1 MSRQSDST
9 DLSEMAASLVAFGKL
24 SGADEVE
31 VAIADGYEFSVN
43 VRMGQIENLVEAGS
57 RSLGLRVIKD
67 KKTAFTSSSDLATD
81 TLQTLVKN
89 AVKRASLANFDEFSG
104 LPSLSPKKIDIPPLK
119 LYDPEITKLDSE
131 KKIALATETERIA
144 LEDKRITNSY
154 GASFETR
161 EVKLALANS
170 NGFLGECEET
180 LYSLGVGLQAG
191 KTDNRA
197 EDFWFSAK
205 RHFKELD
212 SPEEV
217 AKKAVERT
225 ARQLNPRKIRT
236 QNVPVIFEPLMTSWL
251 LGFLCACVSGT
262 SIYQK
267 TSFLVDKL
275 GERIGNEKVTV
286 IDDGL
291 MPALLGTRP
300 FDSEGVPSQKTMV
313 VDKGILKNYL
323 CNTYA
328 ARKLNLSSTG
338 NSAGTGVSPSNF
350 YMVKGETPPQK
361 IISSM
366 DKGLILTKTIGYG
379 LNSVTGDISRGAFG
393 LWVEKGE
400 IAYPVSEITISGN
413 LGTILNTIEM
423 VGNDLD
429 FRTSVTGP
437 TIKVQEMTVAGQ

>member
-1 MSRQSDST
+1 
-9 DLSEMAASLVAFGKL
+9 VAFGKL
-24 SGADEVE
+24 NGADEVE

-43 VRMGQIENLVEAGS
+43 VRMGQIESLVEAGS

-67 KKTAFTSSSDLATD
+67 KKTAFASSSDLATE
-81 TLQTLVKN
+81 TLQTMVKN
-89 AVKRASLANFDEFSG
+89 AIKRASLANVDEFSG

-119 LYDPEITKLDSE
+119 LYDPEIAKLDSE

-144 LEDKRITNSY
+144 LSDKRITNSY

-161 EVKLALANS
+161 EVKLTLANS
-170 NGFLGECEET
+170 NGFLGEYQET
-180 LYSLGVGLQAG
+180 LYSLSVGLQAG
-191 KTDNRA
+191 ETDNRA

-205 RHFKELD
+205 RHFHELE

-225 ARQLNPRKIRT
+225 ARQLNPKKIRT

-286 IDDGL
+286 LDDGL

-300 FDSEGVPSQKTMV
+300 FDSEAVPSQKTLV

-328 ARKLNLSSTG
+328 ARKLNLISTG
-338 NSAGTGVSPSNF
+338 NSAGTGVSPNNF
-350 YMVKGETPPQK
+350 YLIKGETSPEQ
-361 IISSM
+361 IISSV
-366 DKGLILTKTIGYG
+366 DKGLILIKTIGYG
-379 LNSVTGDISRGAFG
+379 LNPVTGDISRGAFG

-400 IAYPVSEITISGN
+400 IAFPVSEITISGN

-429 FRTSVTGP
+429 FRTSLTGP
-437 TIKVQEMTVAGQ
+437 TIKVQEMTVAGE